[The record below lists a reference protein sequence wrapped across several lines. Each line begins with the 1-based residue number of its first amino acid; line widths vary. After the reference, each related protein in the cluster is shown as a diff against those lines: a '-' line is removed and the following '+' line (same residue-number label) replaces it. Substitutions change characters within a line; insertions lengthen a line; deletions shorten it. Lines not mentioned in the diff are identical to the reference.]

1 VTHVTLG
8 EAACASSLR
17 AALCCLAVCCLAG
30 CATLRATTSSTPAEL
45 AERAARCEH
54 FSDFEAELRDAN
66 DALLASATGEA
77 LMSGNAA
84 LSGARRTCA
93 RAVLGS
99 LLERREASGTGAVQA
114 ELDAM
119 AQSLRGEL
127 RALAR
132 EVLGVAARE
141 LEPLLA
147 EALSHGTRATPLPT
161 AQQPTGHEVPLGCQD
176 QPDACR
182 AAACLAGE
190 PDAASAA
197 VEAAA
202 RGCLDVQRAR
212 PAALAAPAIA
222 ALVAALASRA
232 QSGASTEALVQ
243 LEGLRRQQWPRLE
256 AVRSSQPALAA
267 ELATPFLALGSAKGA
282 VTALRADAVRTH
294 LALAQASVSQPGA
307 AQLHR
312 LVAARFGGPAE
323 PPLEP
328 RPGRWSP
335 ARWGCAWEQ
344 PQLPE
349 PFPGVELKLEATC
362 REAPVRASTADRG
375 ELATFD
381 LEHELSTERVEAT
394 LRATCAERTFSFSFT
409 VKGEVFGGS
418 AGRGERV
425 SAELEQQLLGAQR
438 ACEAWR
444 VTQERQ
450 DCEAPGGVV
459 GPAPEQRF
467 VERFVLS
474 GRWPACF
481 VDGFTRRYGV
491 PPPAPRSELERLSP
505 AP

>member
-1 VTHVTLG
+1 MPRP
-8 EAACASSLR
+8 SLIIPWS
-17 AALCCLAVCCLAG
+17 LWCLAG
-30 CATLRATTSSTPAEL
+30 CATLRATSTPTEL
-45 AERAARCEH
+45 AARAERCEH
-54 FSDFEAELRDAN
+54 FSDFDAELREAN
-66 DALLASATGEA
+66 DALLASASGDA
-77 LMSGNAA
+77 LLSGNAS
-84 LSGARRTCA
+84 LSKARRACA

-132 EVLGVAARE
+132 EVLGVGAQE

-161 AQQPTGHEVPLGCQD
+161 TPLPTGHEVPLGCQD

-182 AAACLAGE
+182 AAQCLAGS
-190 PDAASAA
+190 PDAAAA
-197 VEAAA
+197 DVEAAA
-202 RGCLDVQRAR
+202 RGCLDAQRAR
-212 PAALAAPAIA
+212 PPAQAAPVVA
-222 ALVAALASRA
+222 ALVQALKSRA
-232 QSGASTEALVQ
+232 QLGASTEALVQ

-256 AVRSSQPALAA
+256 AVRATQPALAA
-267 ELATPFLALGSAKGA
+267 ELATPFLALGSAQGA
-282 VTALRADAVRTH
+282 VTALRADAVRAH
-294 LALAQASVSQPGA
+294 LALARSSAERPGA
-307 AQLHR
+307 ARLHR

-323 PPLEP
+323 PVLEP
-328 RPGRWSP
+328 RAGRWSP
-335 ARWGCAWEQ
+335 SRWGCTWEA
-344 PQLPE
+344 PPLPE
-349 PFPGVELKLEATC
+349 PFPGVELKLETTC
-362 REAPVRASTADRG
+362 REGQARPSTADRG

-394 LRATCAERTFSFSFT
+394 LRATCAERTFSFPFT

-425 SAELEQQLLGAQR
+425 WAELEQQLFAARR

-450 DCEAPGGVV
+450 DCDAPGGVV
-459 GPAPEQRF
+459 GPGPEQRF
-467 VERFVLS
+467 VERFELT

-491 PPPAPRSELERLSP
+491 PPPVAAPSELERLSP